1 MYIYEEYQSSR
12 TGDMQTRLLLTY
24 FVSHDLEA
32 FDRSVYTFWGALG
45 DVGGLYQVVAT
56 VMASVAACLNFH
68 KPVNNIAE
76 KLYKP
81 AHDPD
86 SSLNA
91 KNQSMC
97 KEFLQSCLPKRCRNL
112 KCIRQSKKDLYF
124 KRAREQ
130 FSDELDVV
138 TILRQLRFLTA
149 AV

>member
-1 MYIYEEYQSSR
+1 
-12 TGDMQTRLLLTY
+12 MQTRLLLSY
-24 FVSHDLEA
+24 FINHDLEA

-45 DVGGLYQVVAT
+45 DVGGLYQVVAAM
-56 VMASVAACLNFH
+56 MATLAASLNFH

-86 SSLNA
+86 TSFKANR
-91 KNQSMC
+91 QSMC

-112 KCIRQSKKDLYF
+112 KCIRQNKKDHYF

-149 AV
+149 AI